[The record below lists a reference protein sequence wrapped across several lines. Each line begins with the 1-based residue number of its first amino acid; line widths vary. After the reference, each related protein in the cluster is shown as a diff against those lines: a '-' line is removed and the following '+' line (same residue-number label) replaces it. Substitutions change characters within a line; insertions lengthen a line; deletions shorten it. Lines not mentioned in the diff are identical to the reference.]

1 VKVGDLIRVK
11 KTDWMDAPGFFLRVL
26 SMNPN
31 GGVHII
37 ILSGPRIGQEHVICP
52 SSDVREFEVFN
63 NATW

>member
-1 VKVGDLIRVK
+1 MKVGDLIRVK

-37 ILSGPRIGQEHVICP
+37 ILSGPRIGQEMLFVHQ
-52 SSDVREFEVFN
+52 N
-63 NATW
+63 L